1 MIDAIVAERFVLRR
15 PASPSTLAPTVPSS
29 PVLDS
34 EPCTSARASKPLD
47 PSPGVNRSRI
57 ADVHVHL
64 DPVGGVAG
72 DMFAAALLDAFPE
85 RAEALAA
92 GLAKTRLHEI
102 VTIRSEP
109 FTDGV
114 LQGCRFHAAPAPA
127 DGRGRVPG
135 HTRHRASAEEAEPE
149 PSRDGDPNPGHGHA
163 HERGPHDA
171 PGARTRS
178 RDPGDGEGD
187 AGPRHGPSDPAR
199 PGRHA
204 HDHGHDHDHGHGNGN
219 GHGHHHHRRFA
230 DIRAWLRESGLAGPV
245 AERATAIFTVL
256 AEAEAEV
263 HGIAVEDV
271 TFHEVGAWDSIA
283 DVVCAAWLIDSLE
296 PADWSCSPLPLGG
309 GQVRTAHGMLPVPA
323 PATALLLRG
332 FPSRHDGVGGE
343 RVTPTGAAIL
353 RHLAPAF
360 ELAGLEG
367 RIART
372 GHGFGSRRLPG
383 MSNVLRALV
392 LDPVHAPGAWRDE
405 SIGICSFEVD
415 DQTAEDLAV
424 ALDRLR
430 AADGVLDVIQ
440 APAFGKKGR
449 MVASVRVL
457 ARPAVRERL
466 IERCFAETA
475 TLGVRWQAVRRA
487 ALERE
492 EAVADVAGEP
502 VRIKRTQRAGGEVTV
517 KAEMDDVASANGGR
531 AGREE
536 RRRRAEST

>member
-1 MIDAIVAERFVLRR
+1 M
-15 PASPSTLAPTVPSS
+15 
-29 PVLDS
+29 
-34 EPCTSARASKPLD
+34 
-47 PSPGVNRSRI
+47 
-57 ADVHVHL
+57 HVHL

-92 GLAKTRLHEI
+92 GLAESRLHEI
-102 VTIRSEP
+102 VTVRSEP

-114 LQGCRFHAAPAPA
+114 LRGRRFHTAPA
-127 DGRGRVPG
+127 RGAGKG
-135 HTRHRASAEEAEPE
+135 H
-149 PSRDGDPNPGHGHA
+149 
-163 HERGPHDA
+163 
-171 PGARTRS
+171 
-178 RDPGDGEGD
+178 
-187 AGPRHGPSDPAR
+187 DPA
-199 PGRHA
+199 
-204 HDHGHDHDHGHGNGN
+204 HDHHHGHDHQGGDHDHP
-219 GHGHHHHRRFA
+219 HRRFS
-230 DIRAWLRESGLAGPV
+230 DIRAWLGESGLAGPV

-263 HGIAVEDV
+263 HGIPVEDV

-283 DVVCAAWLIDSLE
+283 DIVCAAWLIDSLE
-296 PADWSCSPLPLGG
+296 PASWSCASLPLGSG
-309 GQVRTAHGMLPVPA
+309 LVRTAHGTLPVPA
-323 PATALLLRG
+323 PATAILLRG
-332 FPSRHDGVGGE
+332 FPSRHDGVEGE

-353 RHLAPAF
+353 RHLEPSF

-367 RIART
+367 RIAGT
-372 GHGFGSRRLPG
+372 GHGFGTRRLPG

-392 LDPVHAPGAWRDE
+392 VEPVHEPRAWRE
-405 SIGICSFEVD
+405 ETIGVCSFEVD

-424 ALDRLR
+424 GLDRLR
-430 AADGVLDVIQ
+430 TTDGVLDVVQ
-440 APAFGKKGR
+440 TPVLGKKGR
-449 MVASVRVL
+449 MAASVRVL

-475 TLGVRWQAVRRA
+475 TLGVRWQTVRRA

-502 VRIKRTQRAGGEVTV
+502 VRIKRAHRAGGEVTV
-517 KAEMDDVASANGGR
+517 KAEMDDVASADGGR